1 VNSSGQLFQFTLTN
15 KMQLRL
21 LRVGSGVYANF
32 GSHQISL
39 DGRTIAG
46 NIIGASPAPV
56 APAANSRPPLNSIP
70 PIAGA
75 TQRPAAPLDGA
86 KVGATPAAPL
96 DGAKVGVTSAAP
108 LDGATAGGN
117 PAAPLDGVRVNA
129 AAPLDGAK
137 LGATPA
143 APLDGAKVGVTSAAP
158 LDGATAG
165 GNSAAPLDGVRVNA
179 AAPLDGAKLGATPA
193 APLDGAKVGVT
204 SAAPLDGATA
214 GGNSAAPLD
223 GVRVNAAAPLDG
235 AKATSQLNPAC
246 CQITG
251 INSSTGI
258 VTARVNATG
267 QVFQFSANS
276 ATVHQL
282 HVGQGVFANFKFN
295 RISLDG
301 QHVNGT
307 IVAKGAVPTGPTNA
321 PNSGNTPPAGTLAP
335 QRGNL
340 PPNATPASLGNEVS
354 KNQCAAGEF
363 RCCSIGKDGTSCRCL
378 SVKNRGECSLTVR
391 PPDTSNVNWN
401 ANLGLGRG
409 SNDGSGT
416 GSGQVPPQVLQS
428 CTQTCNAQGQATNPP
443 QSCSP
448 VVQQTSN
455 GSYSCSCNC
464 IPSGPMPSTTP
475 AGTNSK
481 GGPIL
486 SEKLGDS
493 RSDSVSQNGNST
505 NSGWDIQNNASAATS
520 SGTAVRNA
528 ISPDRTRNNGDKSK
542 NDKGGTQPLSP
553 NLGAAQQ
560 FALPQ
565 LTAGALQY
573 VQNVKT
579 PSPTSVRERRLPNAS
594 LVQIRG
600 IDEIDKTSAVSQAV
614 KDFLLLH
621 ARTLPEGEIDH
632 YAVNTQLAEQ
642 WFATHPEPEAVKQAA
657 AKARSSTHAGCHS
670 LSTHCASE
678 AAKHAEGEA
687 ERQVGKLLQQAQDEW
702 KHVTHEATN
711 DWHQVEGCFVDHTLS
726 LPNVPVSFTTTP
738 GFPISINKSGS
749 SKNQY
754 GSASG
759 SVSGTATFGVPITP
773 DFNVD
778 LEVFYVPCMPYMI
791 RPKSIETDGTLQVGG
806 VFQANLNATG
816 QFNQQFTIPPGG
828 GPHFPIAV
836 LPLALGPVPI
846 AELDLSVYVDGT
858 LAVDG
863 NGSLNGAVQMQ
874 AFHKTA
880 FDLLCNGHGCDL
892 KSHNIPVPD
901 SAAESVK
908 MQGVLHVRPAV
919 YAALQL
925 DFDIDAL
932 TVRAGPEPYLLGE
945 IYGCSATS
953 ASQNSATGNSTQELY
968 ALTADLDWG
977 IDLRAEALVGNDKVG
992 EHKWDLTK
1000 GHILFKDLANS
1011 NALIPALA
1019 GPAQGGLGQAA
1030 LFNVKMPACYPYHDE
1045 VEYRAQW
1052 TGGATASAP
1061 APTGSTMK
1069 ATIKPAGLPL
1079 GPMQRPTATGGTASS
1094 CTIQSGEADCW
1105 NNPSAA
1111 TALDLAWPSAG
1122 AYSVT
1127 VIPVRDKHG
1136 RVFNTQAAQTN
1147 ITIQ

>member
-1 VNSSGQLFQFTLTN
+1 MNSQDDSRKLLSKAMFGALSTLAVLVLSVLLVTPAHAAGPCCSITSINTMTGTVTAKVNSTGQLFQFTLAN

-32 GSHQISL
+32 GSHQVSL

-46 NIIGASPAPV
+46 NIIGAAPAPI
-56 APAANSRPPLNSIP
+56 ASAANTTPAVNSIP

-75 TQRPAAPLDGA
+75 KGTTAAPLDGA
-86 KVGATPAAPL
+86 KVSVTPAAPL
-96 DGAKVGVTSAAP
+96 DGAKVAVTSAAP
-108 LDGATAGGN
+108 LDGATARGN
-117 PAAPLDGVRVNA
+117 SAAPLDGVKVNA
-129 AAPLDGAK
+129 AEPLDGAK
-137 LGATPA
+137 VGASPA

-179 AAPLDGAKLGATPA
+179 AAPLDGVRLNTAAEAAT
-193 APLDGAKVGVT
+193 
-204 SAAPLDGATA
+204 
-214 GGNSAAPLD
+214 
-223 GVRVNAAAPLDG
+223 
-235 AKATSQLNPAC
+235 NPADPC
-246 CQITG
+246 CSIAAIDPG
-251 INSSTGI
+251 SGL
-258 VTARVNATG
+258 VTARINATG
-267 QVFQFSANS
+267 QMFQFSANS

-282 HVGQGVFANFKFN
+282 HIGQGVFANFKAN

-301 QHVNGT
+301 QHARGT
-307 IVAKGAVPTGPTNA
+307 IVNKGLVAAGPASAQNSANA
-321 PNSGNTPPAGTLAP
+321 PSA
-335 QRGNL
+335 
-340 PPNATPASLGNEVS
+340 V
-354 KNQCAAGEF
+354 
-363 RCCSIGKDGTSCRCL
+363 
-378 SVKNRGECSLTVR
+378 
-391 PPDTSNVNWN
+391 
-401 ANLGLGRG
+401 
-409 SNDGSGT
+409 
-416 GSGQVPPQVLQS
+416 
-428 CTQTCNAQGQATNPP
+428 
-443 QSCSP
+443 
-448 VVQQTSN
+448 
-455 GSYSCSCNC
+455 
-464 IPSGPMPSTTP
+464 
-475 AGTNSK
+475 
-481 GGPIL
+481 
-486 SEKLGDS
+486 
-493 RSDSVSQNGNST
+493 NST
-505 NSGWDIQNNASAATS
+505 SQTGRSGSQSDNSTMGWNLQNQASAATS
-520 SGTAVRNA
+520 SNA
-528 ISPDRTRNNGDKSK
+528 APATISPGRNRNHAYDTKQNEKS
-542 NDKGGTQPLSP
+542 N
-553 NLGAAQQ
+553 GAAVPLMPNVGAGQQ
-560 FALPQ
+560 FSLPQ

-573 VQNVKT
+573 VQNAKS
-579 PSPTSVRERRLPNAS
+579 PSPSTVHQRRLPNNA

-600 IDEIDKTSAVSQAV
+600 IDEIDKTPGVSQAV
-614 KDFLLLH
+614 KDFLVLH

-632 YAVNTQLAEQ
+632 YAVNAQLAEQ

-657 AKARSSTHAGCHS
+657 SKARSNTHAGCHS
-670 LSTHCASE
+670 FSTHCASE

-687 ERQVGKLLQQAQDEW
+687 ERQARKLLQEAQDEW

-726 LPNVPVSFTTTP
+726 LPNLPVNFTATP
-738 GFPISINKSGS
+738 GFPINIKKSGS
-749 SKNQY
+749 TKNDY

-773 DFNVD
+773 DFKVD

-806 VFQANLNATG
+806 VFQASLNATG
-816 QFNQQFTIPPGG
+816 KFEQQFTIPPGG

-836 LPLALGPVPI
+836 VPLALGPVPI

-863 NGSLNGAVQMQ
+863 NGTLNGAVQMQ

-880 FDLLCNGHGCDL
+880 FDMLCNGHGCDL
-892 KSHNIPVPD
+892 KRHNVPVPD
-901 SAAESVK
+901 SAAESVQ
-908 MQGVLHVRPAV
+908 MQGVIHVRPAV

-932 TVRAGPEPYLLGE
+932 TMRAGPEPYVLGE

-953 ASQNSATGNSTQELY
+953 ASQNTATGNSTQELY

-977 IDLRAEALVGNDKVG
+977 IDLRAEALVGTDKVG

-1000 GHILFKDLANS
+1000 GHILFKDLAQS

-1019 GPAQGGLGQAA
+1019 GPAQGSLAQAA

-1052 TGGATASAP
+1052 TGRATASTPPAGSSTTAP
-1061 APTGSTMK
+1061 SF
-1069 ATIKPAGLPL
+1069 KPAGLAL

-1105 NNPSAA
+1105 NNPSTA
-1111 TALDLAWPSAG
+1111 TALELAWPSAG

-1127 VIPVRDKHG
+1127 VVPVRDKHG
-1136 RVFNTQAAQTN
+1136 RVFTSQAAQSN